1 MDYLQKNYEQLAQA
15 IVTQAIIDYK
25 RSKNYEMKQS
35 IENFFRS
42 EWFMVLTDIDG
53 EKLIKKLRR
62 EEWK

>member
-15 IVTQAIIDYK
+15 RDTQAVSDYT

>member
-15 IVTQAIIDYK
+15 IVTQAITDYK

>member
-1 MDYLQKNYEQLAQA
+1 MSVWNSYGIIAFIISKAYVIVRITGRKNYE
-15 IVTQAIIDYK
+15 K
-25 RSKNYEMKQS
+25 KQS